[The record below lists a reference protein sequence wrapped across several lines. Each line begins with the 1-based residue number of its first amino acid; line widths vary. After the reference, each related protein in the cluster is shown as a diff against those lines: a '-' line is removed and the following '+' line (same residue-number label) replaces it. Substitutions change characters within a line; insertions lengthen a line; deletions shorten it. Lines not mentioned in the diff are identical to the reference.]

1 MAYEEKT
8 RLPAKAH
15 HVIMEERSKLSI
27 TGVDDVSSFD
37 EDEIVM
43 HTSQGNLIVRGSSLH
58 IGKLTLDSGEVAI
71 DGMVTELCYEEPSG
85 GGSLW
90 SRLFG

>member
-1 MAYEEKT
+1 MAYEEKM
-8 RLPAKAH
+8 RMPAKAH
-15 HVIMEERSKLSI
+15 HIIMEERSKLSI
-27 TGVDDVSSFD
+27 TVASFD

-43 HTSQGNLIVRGSSLH
+43 RTSQGDLIVRGSGLH

-71 DGMVTELCYEEPSG
+71 DGLVTELCYEETSH

>member
-8 RLPAKAH
+8 RLNAKAH
-15 HVIMEERSKLSI
+15 HVIMEDRSKLSV
-27 TGVDDVSSFD
+27 TGVEDVSSFD

-43 HTSQGNLIVRGSSLH
+43 RTAQGRLIVRGSGLH

-71 DGMVTELCYEEPSG
+71 DGMVTELCYEEVSG

>member
-1 MAYEEKT
+1 MAYEEKM
-8 RLPAKAH
+8 RMPAKAH
-15 HVIMEERSKLSI
+15 HIIMEERSKLSI
-27 TGVDDVSSFD
+27 TGVEDVASFD

-43 HTSQGNLIVRGSSLH
+43 RTSQGD
-58 IGKLTLDSGEVAI
+58 GKLTLDSGEVAI
-71 DGMVTELCYEEPSG
+71 DGLVTELCYEETSH

>member
-1 MAYEEKT
+1 MAYEEKL
-8 RLPAKAH
+8 RAPAKAH

-27 TGVDDVSSFD
+27 TGVEDVSSFD
-37 EDEIVM
+37 EDEITM
-43 HTSQGNLIVRGSSLH
+43 RTSQGNLIVRGSGLH
-58 IGKLTLDSGEVAI
+58 IGKLTLDSGEVSI
-71 DGMVTELCYEEPSG
+71 DGLVTELCYEEVSG

>member
-1 MAYEEKT
+1 MAYEEKM
-8 RLPAKAH
+8 RVPAKAH
-15 HVIMEERSKLSI
+15 HIIMEERSKLSI
-27 TGVDDVSSFD
+27 TGVEDVASFD

-43 HTSQGNLIVRGSSLH
+43 RTSQGNLIVRGSGLH

-71 DGMVTELCYEEPSG
+71 DGLVTELCYEETTG

>member
-1 MAYEEKT
+1 MAYEEKM
-8 RLPAKAH
+8 RMPAKAH
-15 HVIMEERSKLSI
+15 HIIMEERSKLSI
-27 TGVDDVSSFD
+27 TGVEDVASFD

-43 HTSQGNLIVRGSSLH
+43 RTSQG
-58 IGKLTLDSGEVAI
+58 
-71 DGMVTELCYEEPSG
+71 DGLVTELCYEETSH